1 MLAWLPTYFTDTMNL
16 TISQAAQFSLLPPMA
31 ALAASAVAG
40 PLADSLIAKDWDVGV
55 VRKTA
60 QCVAFLG
67 PVACLGGAS
76 LTQNSYMPL
85 GMAPGGR
92 LLMLWRSLV
101 LGSYMPLGPAK
112 VVSSC
117 SSAAAGQPHAWL
129 LLSQR
134 TAQGMHA
141 AAAQHRPAQ
150 QHMSASKHAQHGS
163 SWHAGL
169 QRSSP
174 WLWGWEAGLWPAC
187 TATMPICRLGTP
199 PSCWA

>member
-85 GMAPGGR
+85 GMAP
-92 LLMLWRSLV
+92 SDHELV
-101 LGSYMPLGPAK
+101 SRCSVMQ
-112 VVSSC
+112 SSC
-117 SSAAAGQPHAWL
+117 MLCGMACKECAYLLVACLQAWGSFCKLCMIGLSQGQQCTGTGLRCSTGRCHAGACLCTVQGL
-129 LLSQR
+129 GRQQLLSAVCPVILIFI
-134 TAQGMHA
+134 TA
-141 AAAQHRPAQ
+141 
-150 QHMSASKHAQHGS
+150 
-163 SWHAGL
+163 
-169 QRSSP
+169 
-174 WLWGWEAGLWPAC
+174 
-187 TATMPICRLGTP
+187 
-199 PSCWA
+199 